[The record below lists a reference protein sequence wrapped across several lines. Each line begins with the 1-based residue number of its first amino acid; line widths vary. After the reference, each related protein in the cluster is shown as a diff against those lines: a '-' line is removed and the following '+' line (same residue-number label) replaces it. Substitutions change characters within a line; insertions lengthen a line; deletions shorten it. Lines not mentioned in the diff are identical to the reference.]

1 MTGPVPLAQA
11 TEPSRFGNKA
21 AGLARVMSRVPVP
34 DGLVL
39 PGRWL
44 YESLDE
50 QARTRLDRLLAAEAP
65 AVRFETLPERAG
77 WPAHRM
83 AELADLVAGL
93 GSSLAV
99 RSSSADEDGR
109 AVSFAGVFDTV
120 VPVTVDQL
128 PAAISQVWW
137 SGFGGPAL
145 SQYRRLGRAPA
156 PDHLSVLVQRAIR
169 PELAGVAFTDPAGGA
184 YLEWVPGAGADLVD
198 GRAAPLSGYLSDIR
212 RPLDEWPDWQVELAG
227 RLARLSEGDH
237 RHDVEW
243 AWDGEQLWIVQ
254 VRPATAGLG
263 SRTVAAGL
271 RLAPLYEGDSPDL
284 ALGDCAADYA
294 RIRAKRRVPRAIALS
309 RGAGLPRGWLVNWDP
324 TGARATL
331 RDWAA
336 ALPAQLVLDA
346 GPAVRQRILERD
358 ELADAVIELADA
370 AIELAE
376 SRPFA
381 FLCREYLPGD
391 TALLSSQ
398 AADGSVYVEASTD
411 GLLALNRGFGQAR
424 PLGADQLARLVGSE
438 QAQALLATTRE
449 LARRSHP
456 RTVLEWVVDGGR
468 LLFVDC
474 SVPAADPAAQQRL
487 SALGGGQLLSPG
499 LASGRVQLLQI
510 DDLLTEASTAPIISI
525 AQPVPAADG
534 ELLRGQLRDRLALAG
549 AGVIVAAARPIAVLS
564 LLIGQ
569 VDGFLFEEGAVLS
582 HLGILLREA
591 GVPAAIVGTGNL
603 PPAGSYVELVHGTV
617 VLAD

>member
-1 MTGPVPLAQA
+1 MTFPVPLANA
-11 TEPSRFGNKA
+11 LDPARFGNKA
-21 AGLARVMSRVPVP
+21 AGLARAMAVVPVP

-44 YESLDE
+44 YECLD
-50 QARTRLDRLLAAEAP
+50 QQSRTRLDELLAAGAP
-65 AVRFETLPERAG
+65 AAEFEVLRHQAG
-77 WPAHRM
+77 WSV
-83 AELADLVAGL
+83 ELPGLVAGL
-93 GSSLAV
+93 GGSLAV

-109 AVSFAGVFDTV
+109 TLSFAGVFDTL
-120 VPVTVDQL
+120 VPVPVDAL
-128 PAAISQVWW
+128 PAAVERVWW

-145 SQYRRLGRAPA
+145 NQYRRLGRIPD
-156 PDHLSVLVQRAIR
+156 PDHLSVLVQRAIQ
-169 PELAGVAFTDPAGGA
+169 PELAGVAFTDPADGG
-184 YLEWVPGAGADLVD
+184 YLEWVPGAGAGVVD
-198 GRAAPLSGYLSDIR
+198 GRVAPTSCYLADIR
-212 RPLDEWPDWQVELAG
+212 HPEADWPGWQRELA
-227 RLARLSEGDH
+227 RSLAVLSADGD

-243 AWDGEQLWIVQ
+243 AWDGGQLWIVQ

-263 SRTVAAGL
+263 SRTIAAGL
-271 RLAPLYEGDSPDL
+271 RTAALYEGDSPDL
-284 ALGDCAADYA
+284 LLGECAADYA

-309 RGAGLPRGWLVNWDP
+309 RGAGVPRGWLVNWDP
-324 TGARATL
+324 AAPAVL

-336 ALPAQLVLDA
+336 TLPSELVLDA
-346 GPAVRQRILERD
+346 GPAVRQRILGRD
-358 ELADAVIELADA
+358 ELADLVVELAV
-370 AIELAE
+370 E
-376 SRPFA
+376 RPFA
-381 FLCREYLPGD
+381 FLCREYLAGD

-424 PLGADQLARLVGSE
+424 SIRSDQLIRLVGAE
-438 QAQALLATTRE
+438 QTQALLATTRE
-449 LARRSHP
+449 QAQRLHP
-456 RTVLEWVVDGGR
+456 RIVLEWVVDGGR

-474 SVPAADPAAQQRL
+474 SVPAADPTVPQQL
-487 SALGGGQLLSPG
+487 AGGQLLSPG
-499 LASGRVQLLQI
+499 QARGRVQLLQI

-534 ELLRGQLRDRLALAG
+534 ELLLGQLRDRLALTD
-549 AGVIVAAARPIAVLS
+549 GVIVAAARPIAVLS

-603 PPAGSYVELVHGTV
+603 PPAGSYVELVHGV
-617 VLAD
+617 VVPAD

>member
-1 MTGPVPLAQA
+1 VTGPVPLAQA
-11 TEPSRFGNKA
+11 TEPTRFGNKA
-21 AGLARVMSRVPVP
+21 AGLARVMARVPVP

-44 YESLDE
+44 YESLDA
-50 QARTRLDRLLAAEAP
+50 QGRTELDGSLAAGLP
-65 AVRFETLPERAG
+65 ATGCETLPRRAG
-77 WPAHRM
+77 FPSDWM
-83 AELADLVAGL
+83 AELAALVAGL
-93 GSSLAV
+93 GSSFAV

-109 AVSFAGVFDTV
+109 TVSFAGVFDTL

-128 PAAISQVWW
+128 PAAVSQVWW

-145 SQYRRLGRAPA
+145 SQYRRLGRLPA

-184 YLEWVPGAGADLVD
+184 YLEWVPGAGTELVD
-198 GRAAPLSGYLSDIR
+198 GRIPPLSCYLTDIR
-212 RPLDEWPDWQVELAG
+212 RPRPEWPDWQATLAAQ
-227 RLARLSEGDH
+227 LATLSDGGH

-243 AWDGEQLWIVQ
+243 AWDGRQLWIVQ
-254 VRPATAGLG
+254 VRPATADLG

-271 RLAPLYEGDSPDL
+271 RIAPLYEGDSPDL

-294 RIRAKRRVPRAIALS
+294 RIRAKRRVPRAIALA

-324 TGARATL
+324 TGAPAAL

-336 ALPAQLVLDA
+336 ALPARLVLDA
-346 GPAVRQRILERD
+346 GPAARQRILDRD
-358 ELADAVIELADA
+358 ELADAVIG
-370 AIELAE
+370 LAE
-376 SRPFA
+376 SRPFP

-398 AADGSVYVEASTD
+398 AADGSVYVEASAD

-424 PLGADQLARLVGSE
+424 PIGADQLTGLIGSD

-449 LARRSHP
+449 QARRLHP
-456 RTVLEWVVDGGR
+456 RTVSEWVVDGGR

-487 SALGGGQLLSPG
+487 SSLGGGHLLSPG
-499 LASGRVQLLQI
+499 LARGRVQLLQI

-525 AQPVPAADG
+525 AQPVPAAEG
-534 ELLRGQLRDRLALAG
+534 ELLLGQLRDRLPLAG

-603 PPAGSYVELVHGTV
+603 PPTGSYVELVHGV
-617 VLAD
+617 VVPAD